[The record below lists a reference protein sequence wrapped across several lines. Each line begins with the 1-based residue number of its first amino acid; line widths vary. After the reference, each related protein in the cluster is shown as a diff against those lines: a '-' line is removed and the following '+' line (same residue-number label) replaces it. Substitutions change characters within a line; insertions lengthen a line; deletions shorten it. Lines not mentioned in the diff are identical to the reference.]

1 MSANR
6 APSLLPPNAT
16 ALEKRTA
23 ASGFV
28 TPSGIVPT
36 LWNPDTCPAT
46 LLPWLAWAES
56 VDEWDDAWAEQRK
69 RDVIKVSRA
78 IHRMKG
84 TPAAIRRAL
93 TALGQPDAELIER
106 FDLWRRDG
114 SNTRSGIR
122 EHGGGLDWAVFKVIL
137 KRPVTL
143 DQAAQIQKSIAA
155 VTRNCCYLAG
165 FDYKQAALRHN
176 KQVTRNGSYTRG
188 LINI

>member
-1 MSANR
+1 MST
-6 APSLLPPNAT
+6 PSLLPPNAT
-16 ALEKRTA
+16 VLERRIA

-28 TPSGIVPT
+28 TPSGRVPT
-36 LWNPDTCPAT
+36 LWNADTCPAA

-56 VDEWDDAWAEQRK
+56 VDEWDDTWAEQRK
-69 RDVIKVSRA
+69 RDVIKASRA

-93 TALGQPDAELIER
+93 AALGQPDAELIER

-114 SNTRSGIR
+114 TSTRNAVR
-122 EHGGGLDWAVFKVIL
+122 QHGGGQDWAVFKVIL
-137 KRPVTL
+137 QRPITQ
-143 DQAAQIQKSIAA
+143 DQATLLQRSIAA
-155 VTRNCCYLAG
+155 VTRNCCHLVG

-176 KQVTRNGSYTRG
+176 KQATRNGSYTRG